1 MSTKPI
7 QSPKS
12 IKPVHR
18 QKIVIAVGLLL
29 ITGVLTMAAVT
40 LRPDNSD
47 VVNQLAAVASR
58 AKAKQATP
66 TPPPGTVASGGVTTR
81 GPGYAS
87 VQQVLDAV
95 QLSLDRNDLE
105 SAKVLLEAELAIHRD
120 DSRALALQRE
130 LQSREALAARSRE
143 MAKGTEVTAAR
154 APDTSSTLTPLPQTS
169 GAKATQEAQ
178 SAHRAESTHFAQLQ
192 NNEHEESSS
201 RYGRTRSTSRTDDVA
216 KSEVAKNAK
225 RVEPMVPP
233 PVVVATHAEPSA
245 PQPAMA
251 ASVLSQPVLEAPSAP
266 QTPPAAQ
273 SAQSIQPAQ
282 PAQPVTM
289 VAQSNSGPK
298 TRAEVREELERARS
312 DGDLPRFGNP
322 DPAGPGGAMSMT
334 VNPGQMA
341 H

>member
-1 MSTKPI
+1 
-7 QSPKS
+7 
-12 IKPVHR
+12 
-18 QKIVIAVGLLL
+18 
-29 ITGVLTMAAVT
+29 MAALT

-81 GPGYAS
+81 APGYAS

-120 DSRALALQRE
+120 DSRVLALQRE
-130 LQSREALAARSRE
+130 LQSREIQAARARE
-143 MAKGTEVTAAR
+143 TTKGTEATAAR
-154 APDTSSTLTPLPQTS
+154 AADSSTLTPLPPTV
-169 GAKATQEAQ
+169 AARATKEAQ

-192 NNEHEESSS
+192 IKEHEDSSS
-201 RYGRTRSTSRTDDVA
+201 RYARTRYAQRSDEVA
-216 KSEVAKNAK
+216 KTEVAKNAK
-225 RVEPMVPP
+225 RAEPAPQP
-233 PVVVATHAEPSA
+233 AEVVATHAAPSEP
-245 PQPAMA
+245 PPVMA
-251 ASVLSQPVLEAPSAP
+251 ASVLSQPVLEAPSTPQAP
-266 QTPPAAQ
+266 AVTQ
-273 SAQSIQPAQ
+273 SVQSVQSVQPAQ
-282 PAQPVTM
+282 PAKAVTM

-334 VNPGQMA
+334 VNPGLMT